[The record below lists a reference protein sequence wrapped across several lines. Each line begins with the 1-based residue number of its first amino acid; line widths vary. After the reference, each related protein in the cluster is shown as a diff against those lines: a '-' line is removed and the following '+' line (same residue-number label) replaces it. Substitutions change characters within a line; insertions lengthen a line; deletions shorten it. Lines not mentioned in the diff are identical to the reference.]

1 MCGVAPPPGSSGLTN
16 RHRLSRGG
24 DRQANA
30 ALHRIVIVRMH
41 HEERTK
47 LYVARRTAEDLS
59 KKDINRCPKRAVAR
73 QVFSRVMADY
83 SPVPVADAA

>member
-1 MCGVAPPPGSSGLTN
+1 
-16 RHRLSRGG
+16 
-24 DRQANA
+24 
-30 ALHRIVIVRMH
+30 MH